1 MKRKSNDTTTKH
13 FRGQADYKSA
23 FSAAVTE
30 FIANMI
36 SPELR
41 QLYEKKRETER
52 ADDTD
57 GLARV
62 NAEIMRH
69 RTERSRA
76 INALIDEYIAST
88 GERPDG
94 TELERLANAVLHE
107 ELTDPSVW
115 KAKHA
120 EYPFFSEIQLERRT
134 NRDDREEAASLEA
147 TDGKCYRKPTRRKRS
162 PKENA
167 FMDRTVKSRNKQ
179 RREQYRKDTRPGEV
193 VTYNIREL
201 TTNSDIFAL

>member
-1 MKRKSNDTTTKH
+1 MKRKSNETTTRH
-13 FRGQADYKSA
+13 FRGNPDYKAA
-23 FSAAVTE
+23 FSAAVTDL
-30 FIANMI
+30 IASNRANPI
-36 SPELR
+36 PR
-41 QLYEKKRETER
+41 AER
-52 ADDTD
+52 
-57 GLARV
+57 
-62 NAEIMRH
+62 MRL
-69 RTERSRA
+69 
-76 INALIDEYIAST
+76 IGALIDEYVAST

-94 TELERLANAVLHE
+94 AELDRLANAVLHE

-193 VTYNIREL
+193 ITYNIREL
-201 TTNSDIFAL
+201 TTIPDIFAL